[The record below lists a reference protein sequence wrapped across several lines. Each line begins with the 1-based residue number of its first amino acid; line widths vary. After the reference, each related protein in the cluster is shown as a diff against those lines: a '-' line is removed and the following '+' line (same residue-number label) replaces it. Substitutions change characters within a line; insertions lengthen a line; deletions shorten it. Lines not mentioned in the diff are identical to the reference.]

1 MYINKSATN
10 TETKR
15 KKYRLHDLKFT
26 LYKVTEKVH
35 GYSNDVNDYSDLGII
50 SKQV

>member
-15 KKYRLHDLKFT
+15 KKIQTAWSQIYVIQSNRKGPWV
-26 LYKVTEKVH
+26 Y
-35 GYSNDVNDYSDLGII
+35 NDVNDYSDLGII